1 MALHDRPARLTYD
14 DFVLFPEDGLRHEI
28 LDGEHYVS
36 AAPYLRHQTV
46 LGELY
51 AALHA
56 FLKVNRSGRLFVAPA
71 DVLLSRHDIVEP
83 DLVYVSNE
91 RLDILT
97 EKNIQGAPDLVVE
110 VLSGSTK
117 KVDQGIKLERY
128 ERFGVQEYWLV
139 DPDRNTITV
148 YRSDGERF
156 QRTDVL
162 SAEAKD
168 VLRTPLL
175 PGLELQ
181 LAEVF
186 A

>member
-1 MALHDRPARLTYD
+1 MALHDRPTRLTYD

-36 AAPYLRHQTV
+36 AAPYLRHQAV
-46 LGELY
+46 SMNLSGL
-51 AALHA
+51 LSS
-56 FLKVNRSGRLFVAPA
+56 FIRSHGLGRLFAAPT

-83 DLVYVSNE
+83 DLVFVSKE
-91 RLDILT
+91 RLQILT
-97 EKNIQGAPDLVVE
+97 EKNIQGAPDLVIE
-110 VLSGSTK
+110 ILSGSTK

-148 YRSDGERF
+148 YRSDSERF
-156 QRTDVL
+156 QRAAVLSTEAEDVL
-162 SAEAKD
+162 Q
-168 VLRTPLL
+168 TPLL
-175 PGLELQ
+175 PGLDLR
-181 LAEVF
+181 LSEVF